1 MINTIK
7 DDYPYEKFEKKGAE
21 YLTDAEL
28 LAIIIRTGTKDEDA
42 LSLAKKILSL
52 KEPIH
57 KGILALQH
65 ISLEELKSIKGIG
78 TVKAIRI
85 KCMVEFS
92 KRMAMQTVTG
102 SMRFDS
108 PETIARYYM
117 EMLRHLETEHV
128 YLVLLDNKNRKI
140 KDVLITKG
148 TVNASLLSPREIFIE
163 ALSYKAVRIFLLHNH
178 PSGDPTPSR
187 QDLEITKIID
197 DASKLLNIQ
206 LIDHIIIG
214 DNKYI
219 SFKEKGYL

>member
-1 MINTIK
+1 MNTIK
-7 DDYPYEKFEKKGAE
+7 EDYPYEKFEKKGAE

-28 LAIIIRTGTKDEDA
+28 LAIIIRTGTKEEDA
-42 LSLAKKILSL
+42 LSLAKKILAL
-52 KEPIH
+52 KEPLH
-57 KGILALQH
+57 KGILGLQH

-92 KRMAMQTVTG
+92 KRMAMQTVNGTL
-102 SMRFDS
+102 RFDS

-187 QDLEITKIID
+187 QDLEITKIIG